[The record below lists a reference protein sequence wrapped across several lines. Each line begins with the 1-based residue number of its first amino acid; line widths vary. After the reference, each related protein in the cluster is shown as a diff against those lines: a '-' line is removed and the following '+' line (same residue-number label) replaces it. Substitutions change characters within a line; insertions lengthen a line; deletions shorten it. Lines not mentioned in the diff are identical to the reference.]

1 MFELHCL
8 THERT
13 NMICDITTGL
23 ADNGGSILNLQ
34 ECDVEIYYFHIAY
47 TDFFREVRNMLHLF
61 FLNEQ
66 CILIYS
72 WFFI

>member
-8 THERT
+8 THEHT

-23 ADNGGSILNLQ
+23 ADNGGPILNLQ
-34 ECDVEIYYFHIAY
+34 EICNFNVTYI
-47 TDFFREVRNMLHLF
+47 DFFGEVRNVLHLF
-61 FLNEQ
+61 FFNEQ
-66 CILIYS
+66 CILGYS